1 VKLINLESLSE
12 CNARVSIKD
21 GSGPR
26 LFLMDLELIG
36 SVLMTASSGLLC
48 IKMEYSNLDLSSV
61 VQHLSTSKE
70 SIKEILLFNHNL
82 ELGNTINLSS

>member
-1 VKLINLESLSE
+1 MKLINLESLSE
-12 CNARVSIKD
+12 CNARVSSKD

-48 IKMEYSNLDLSSV
+48 IKMEYNNLDLYLEV
-61 VQHLSTSKE
+61 LHLSTFKQK
-70 SIKEILLFNHNL
+70 IKEILLFNHNL
-82 ELGNTINLSS
+82 ELGNTINLNS